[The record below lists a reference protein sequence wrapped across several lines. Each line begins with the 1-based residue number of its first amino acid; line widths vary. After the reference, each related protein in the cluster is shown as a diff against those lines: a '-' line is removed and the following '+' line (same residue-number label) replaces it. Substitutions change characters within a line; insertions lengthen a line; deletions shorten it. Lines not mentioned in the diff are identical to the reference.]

1 MSTQPTA
8 VVGVCW
14 LQLFVNATTKNA
26 SLMIEDVTLDTS
38 LTLRG
43 FNADDF
49 QKYPTSTQYQP
60 VLIANNTYR
69 LTWNRTQTPTNVEL
83 SVYNFPQ

>member
-60 VLIANNTYR
+60 VLIANHTYR
-69 LTWNRTQTPTNVEL
+69 LTWNRTQTPNNVQL